1 MKNELKKLRYCL
13 QNNYLDVEKFGINKN
28 LLLKE
33 IQMNLSSPSSPVKE
47 FRESLGLSSD
57 TCPTCGR
64 RV

>member
-57 TCPTCGR
+57 TCDR